1 MFKPGGDGGID
12 CVIYD
17 PHRVFGGKFCIQA
30 KLYRGTVPPMYVRD
44 LFGAVQHEGATKGL
58 LITTGGFGPS
68 SYSWANGKPLALID
82 GTGLCSRC
90 ATTTGY
96 QNPPHV
102 QGPASGREVGRA
114 HGRRSRASKCRDQHA
129 AARCPDCRPRRLR
142 RVPQGVGTLTHW
154 STDASRPVCQ

>member
-17 PHRVFGGKFCIQA
+17 PHPVFGGKFCIQA

-82 GTGLCSRC
+82 GTGPLLALC
-90 ATTTGY
+90 Y
-96 QNPPHV
+96 D
-102 QGPASGREVGRA
+102 
-114 HGRRSRASKCRDQHA
+114 HGIPESSA
-129 AARCPDCRPRRLR
+129 RPRPRVRPRGRSGSRTAQPRLQVLR
-142 RVPQGVGTLTHW
+142 PARGRSVPGPSPAPPSPSTKGGRDTDTL
-154 STDASRPVCQ
+154 AY